1 MTDNNQPAAIKF
13 SLDETVWFRK
23 GEEIGEL
30 YNLAL
35 EPNVTIQDLNH
46 FISIRG
52 SLKMYGEYKKSK
64 AEINDE
70 EDRIYFSGQK
80 YVTVLDAREEGIS
93 EFHFDFPVDITVP
106 REKVSSIED
115 LDVLIEFFDYSI
127 PEKDCLKLS
136 TNVAITGIAAD
147 ASAYERKDILSSS
160 EEGIPALSEDPLA
173 DKDRLFPVSNDFF
186 IDKID
191 DNSTFSVE
199 AKKVEDRD
207 EEPEEN
213 IQIPI
218 QFTST
223 MDKLEKI
230 EKKRVDADQAT
241 LSTNTNEKQFEP
253 DHLLVESGGLENE
266 PEASHILE
274 ETENIPE
281 AGRIEEELGNVPEA
295 GRIEEELGN
304 VPEAGRIEEELG
316 NVPEAGRIEEEL
328 GNVPEAGRIEEELG
342 NVPEAGRIEEELGN
356 VPEAG
361 RQKAEPEKLEKKP
374 EISPWLKD
382 SEHVPEVGPL
392 LTNSSPKDNDRN
404 TDPVLNDLDNENQ
417 VAVER
422 NETKAVNTEAKL
434 ENEIEVSG
442 ELSKRD
448 NEPVEEPKT
457 RADLNQQIETVA
469 VETSVQESAE
479 QQDFADITIEEVQAE
494 EDHEAHR
501 TEKNINYQPQET
513 NQDEKSISLTEFFG
527 RKDENPAVRMKIY
540 IVQAR
545 DTLSLIAEKY
555 DVSVS
560 QLLRTNHLESN
571 QDVYEGQI
579 LYIPTNTHKIHSS

>member
-1 MTDNNQPAAIKF
+1 MLTDNNQPAAIKF

-52 SLKMYGEYKKSK
+52 SLKMYGEYKKSE

-173 DKDRLFPVSNDFF
+173 DKDQLFPVSNDFF

-191 DNSTFSVE
+191 DDSTFSVE

-230 EKKRVDADQAT
+230 EKKRVEADQAT

-266 PEASHILE
+266 PEASHIIE
-274 ETENIPE
+274 ETENI
-281 AGRIEEELGNVPEA
+281 
-295 GRIEEELGN
+295 
-304 VPEAGRIEEELG
+304 
-316 NVPEAGRIEEEL
+316 
-328 GNVPEAGRIEEELG
+328 PEAGRIEEELG

>member
-1 MTDNNQPAAIKF
+1 MLTDNNQPAAIKF

-52 SLKMYGEYKKSK
+52 SLKMYGEYKKSE

-106 REKVSSIED
+106 REKVSSLED

-147 ASAYERKDILSSS
+147 ASAYERKDILLSS

-173 DKDRLFPVSNDFF
+173 DKDRLIPVSNDFF
-186 IDKID
+186 TDKTD
-191 DNSTFSVE
+191 DDSTFSVE

-223 MDKLEKI
+223 MNKLEKI
-230 EKKRVDADQAT
+230 EKKRVEADQAT
-241 LSTNTNEKQFEP
+241 VSTNTNEKQFEP

-295 GRIEEELGN
+295 GRIEEESGN
-304 VPEAGRIEEELG
+304 NLEVNRIKVVPEAGR
-316 NVPEAGRIEEEL
+316 P
-328 GNVPEAGRIEEELG
+328 
-342 NVPEAGRIEEELGN
+342 
-356 VPEAG
+356 
-361 RQKAEPEKLEKKP
+361 KAEPEKLEKKP

-382 SEHVPEVGPL
+382 SEHVTEVGPL
-392 LTNSSPKDNDRN
+392 LSNSSPKDNDRN

>member
-1 MTDNNQPAAIKF
+1 MLTDNNQPVAIKF

-52 SLKMYGEYKKSK
+52 SLKMYGEYKKSE

-80 YVTVLDAREEGIS
+80 YVTVLEAREEGIS

-106 REKVSSIED
+106 REKVSSIDD

-160 EEGIPALSEDPLA
+160 EEGTSALSEDPLT
-173 DKDRLFPVSNDFF
+173 DKDRLIPVSSDFF
-186 IDKID
+186 TDKYED
-191 DNSTFSVE
+191 DSTFSVE

-207 EEPEEN
+207 EESEEN
-213 IQIPI
+213 IPIPI

-230 EKKRVDADQAT
+230 GKKRVEADQAT
-241 LSTNTNEKQFEP
+241 LSTNTNEKLFAP
-253 DHLLVESGGLENE
+253 VESGGLENKRLIE
-266 PEASHILE
+266 EMEKESKNILE
-274 ETENIPE
+274 VVYKKAETENVPETHSIIEESQTIPN
-281 AGRIEEELGNVPEA
+281 AGRIEEESKNILEAAHKKAEAENVSETHSIVEESQTVPNA
-295 GRIEEELGN
+295 SRIEEEFEN
-304 VPEAGRIEEELG
+304 KSEASSIKVERIKEEQG
-316 NVPEAGRIEEEL
+316 
-328 GNVPEAGRIEEELG
+328 
-342 NVPEAGRIEEELGN
+342 
-356 VPEAG
+356 
-361 RQKAEPEKLEKKP
+361 KASHGP
-374 EISPWLKD
+374 EIIRM
-382 SEHVPEVGPL
+382 ETE
-392 LTNSSPKDNDRN
+392 DNDHA
-404 TDPVLNDLDNENQ
+404 DQVLNNSENENQ
-417 VAVER
+417 LAVER
-422 NETKAVNTEAKL
+422 NETKAVNTEAISA
-434 ENEIEVSG
+434 NEVEVSG
-442 ELSKRD
+442 DLSNKDKD
-448 NEPVEEPKT
+448 NEPVDEPKT
-457 RADLNQQIETVA
+457 RADTNQQIETA
-469 VETSVQESAE
+469 EVETSVQESA
-479 QQDFADITIEEVQAE
+479 AIEEVQAE
-494 EDHEAHR
+494 EDHEANR

-527 RKDENPAVRMKIY
+527 RKDENRAVRMKIY

-545 DTLSLIAEKY
+545 DTLNLIAEKY

-560 QLLRTNHLESN
+560 QLLRTNHLEPN

-579 LYIPTNTHKIHSS
+579 LYIPTNTHKIQSS

>member
-1 MTDNNQPAAIKF
+1 MLTENNQPAAIKF

-52 SLKMYGEYKKSK
+52 SLKMYGEYKKSE

-106 REKVSSIED
+106 REKVSSLED

-147 ASAYERKDILSSS
+147 ASAYERKDILLSS

-173 DKDRLFPVSNDFF
+173 DKDRLIPVSNDFF
-186 IDKID
+186 TDKTD
-191 DNSTFSVE
+191 DDSTFSVE

-223 MDKLEKI
+223 MNKLEKI
-230 EKKRVDADQAT
+230 EKKRVEADQAT
-241 LSTNTNEKQFEP
+241 VSTNTNEKQFEP

-266 PEASHILE
+266 PEASHVIE

-281 AGRIEEELGNVPEA
+281 AGRP
-295 GRIEEELGN
+295 
-304 VPEAGRIEEELG
+304 
-316 NVPEAGRIEEEL
+316 
-328 GNVPEAGRIEEELG
+328 
-342 NVPEAGRIEEELGN
+342 
-356 VPEAG
+356 
-361 RQKAEPEKLEKKP
+361 KAEPEKLEKKP

-392 LTNSSPKDNDRN
+392 LSNSSPKDNDRN

-479 QQDFADITIEEVQAE
+479 QQDFADNTIEEVQAE
-494 EDHEAHR
+494 EDHEANR

-545 DTLSLIAEKY
+545 DTLNLIAEKY

-560 QLLRTNHLESN
+560 QLLRTNQLESN

>member
-1 MTDNNQPAAIKF
+1 M
-13 SLDETVWFRK
+13 L
-23 GEEIGEL
+23 
-30 YNLAL
+30 
-35 EPNVTIQDLNH
+35 
-46 FISIRG
+46 
-52 SLKMYGEYKKSK
+52 
-64 AEINDE
+64 
-70 EDRIYFSGQK
+70 
-80 YVTVLDAREEGIS
+80 
-93 EFHFDFPVDITVP
+93 
-106 REKVSSIED
+106 
-115 LDVLIEFFDYSI
+115 
-127 PEKDCLKLS
+127 
-136 TNVAITGIAAD
+136 
-147 ASAYERKDILSSS
+147 SS

-173 DKDRLFPVSNDFF
+173 DKDRLIPVSNDFF
-186 IDKID
+186 TDKTD
-191 DNSTFSVE
+191 DDSTFSVE

-223 MDKLEKI
+223 MNKLEKI
-230 EKKRVDADQAT
+230 EKKRVEADQAT
-241 LSTNTNEKQFEP
+241 VSTNTNEKQFEP

-266 PEASHILE
+266 PEASHVIE

-281 AGRIEEELGNVPEA
+281 AGRP
-295 GRIEEELGN
+295 
-304 VPEAGRIEEELG
+304 
-316 NVPEAGRIEEEL
+316 
-328 GNVPEAGRIEEELG
+328 
-342 NVPEAGRIEEELGN
+342 
-356 VPEAG
+356 
-361 RQKAEPEKLEKKP
+361 KAEPEKLEKKP

-392 LTNSSPKDNDRN
+392 LSNSSPKDNDRN

-479 QQDFADITIEEVQAE
+479 QQDFADNTIEEVQAE
-494 EDHEAHR
+494 EDHEANR

-545 DTLSLIAEKY
+545 DTLNLIAEKY

-560 QLLRTNHLESN
+560 QLLRTNQLESN

>member
-1 MTDNNQPAAIKF
+1 MLTDNNQPAAIKF

-52 SLKMYGEYKKSK
+52 SLKMYGEYKKSE

-106 REKVSSIED
+106 REKVSSLED

-173 DKDRLFPVSNDFF
+173 DKDRLIPVSNDFF
-186 IDKID
+186 TDKTD
-191 DNSTFSVE
+191 DDSTFSVE

-207 EEPEEN
+207 EDPEEN

-230 EKKRVDADQAT
+230 EKKRVEADQVT
-241 LSTNTNEKQFEP
+241 VSTNTNEKQFEP

-281 AGRIEEELGNVPEA
+281 AGRP
-295 GRIEEELGN
+295 
-304 VPEAGRIEEELG
+304 
-316 NVPEAGRIEEEL
+316 
-328 GNVPEAGRIEEELG
+328 
-342 NVPEAGRIEEELGN
+342 
-356 VPEAG
+356 
-361 RQKAEPEKLEKKP
+361 KAEPEKLERKP

-382 SEHVPEVGPL
+382 SEHVPEIGPL
-392 LTNSSPKDNDRN
+392 LSNSSPKDNDRN
-404 TDPVLNDLDNENQ
+404 ADPVLNDLDNENQ

-422 NETKAVNTEAKL
+422 NETNATKTEAIT
-434 ENEIEVSG
+434 ENATEYTSDQKQASG
-442 ELSKRD
+442 ETSRRDSD
-448 NEPVEEPKT
+448 NEPVEELKT
-457 RADLNQQIETVA
+457 RADLNQQIEIVA
-469 VETSVQESAE
+469 IETSVQESAE
-479 QQDFADITIEEVQAE
+479 QDFANVIKEVQTEEV
-494 EDHEAHR
+494 HEANR

-527 RKDENPAVRMKIY
+527 RKDENRAVRMKIY

-545 DTLSLIAEKY
+545 DTLNLIAEKY

-560 QLLRTNHLESN
+560 QLLRTNQLESN

>member
-1 MTDNNQPAAIKF
+1 MLTDNNQPAAIKF

-52 SLKMYGEYKKSK
+52 SLKMYGEYKKSE

-173 DKDRLFPVSNDFF
+173 DKDQLFPVSNDFF

-191 DNSTFSVE
+191 DDSTFSVE

-295 GRIEEELGN
+295 GRIEEESGN
-304 VPEAGRIEEELG
+304 NLEVNRIK
-316 NVPEAGRIEEEL
+316 V
-328 GNVPEAGRIEEELG
+328 
-342 NVPEAGRIEEELGN
+342 

-361 RQKAEPEKLEKKP
+361 RQKAEPEKFEKKP
-374 EISPWLKD
+374 EISPGLKD

>member
-1 MTDNNQPAAIKF
+1 MLTDNNQPAAIKF

-35 EPNVTIQDLNH
+35 EPNVTIQDLNY

-52 SLKMYGEYKKSK
+52 SLKMYGEYKKSE

-70 EDRIYFSGQK
+70 ADRIYFSGQK
-80 YVTVLDAREEGIS
+80 YVTVLEAREEGIS

-106 REKVSSIED
+106 REKVSSIDD

-160 EEGIPALSEDPLA
+160 EEGTSALSEDPLA
-173 DKDRLFPVSNDFF
+173 DKDRLIPVSNDFF
-186 IDKID
+186 TDKYVD
-191 DNSTFSVE
+191 DSTFSVE

-207 EEPEEN
+207 EEPEES

-218 QFTST
+218 QFAST

-230 EKKRVDADQAT
+230 DKKRVEADQAT
-241 LSTNTNEKQFEP
+241 LSTNTNEKQFAP
-253 DHLLVESGGLENE
+253 VESGELENE
-266 PEASHILE
+266 PEAGYIIE
-274 ETENIPE
+274 ETENLSE
-281 AGRIEEELGNVPEA
+281 AGRIEEESGSNLEN
-295 GRIEEELGN
+295 RIK
-304 VPEAGRIEEELG
+304 VARP
-316 NVPEAGRIEEEL
+316 
-328 GNVPEAGRIEEELG
+328 
-342 NVPEAGRIEEELGN
+342 
-356 VPEAG
+356 
-361 RQKAEPEKLEKKP
+361 KAEPEKLEKKP

-382 SEHVPEVGPL
+382 SENVPEAGGPL
-392 LTNSSPKDNDRN
+392 LSNSSPNDNDRN
-404 TDPVLNDLDNENQ
+404 ADQVLSNSDNENQ

-422 NETKAVNTEAKL
+422 QETKAVNTEAIS
-434 ENEIEVSG
+434 ENEIEHTSDQEQVNG
-442 ELSKRD
+442 ETSD
-448 NEPVEEPKT
+448 NEPIEEPKT
-457 RADLNQQIETVA
+457 RADLNQQIETA
-469 VETSVQESAE
+469 EVETSVQESAE
-479 QQDFADITIEEVQAE
+479 QEVDNTIEEVQAE
-494 EDHEAHR
+494 EDYEANR

-527 RKDENPAVRMKIY
+527 RKDENRAVRMKIY

-545 DTLSLIAEKY
+545 DTLNLIAEKY

-560 QLLRTNHLESN
+560 QLLRTNHLEPN

-579 LYIPTNTHKIHSS
+579 LYIPTNTHKIQSS

>member
-1 MTDNNQPAAIKF
+1 MLTDNNQPAAIKF

-52 SLKMYGEYKKSK
+52 SLKMYGEYKKSE

-173 DKDRLFPVSNDFF
+173 DKDRLIPVSNDFF
-186 IDKID
+186 TDKTD
-191 DNSTFSVE
+191 DDSTFSVE

-207 EEPEEN
+207 EELEEN

-223 MDKLEKI
+223 MNKLEKI
-230 EKKRVDADQAT
+230 EKKRVEADQVT
-241 LSTNTNEKQFEP
+241 VSTNTNEKQFEP

-266 PEASHILE
+266 PEASHVIE
-274 ETENIPE
+274 ETENIAE
-281 AGRIEEELGNVPEA
+281 AGRIEELGNNLEVNRIKVVPEA
-295 GRIEEELGN
+295 GR
-304 VPEAGRIEEELG
+304 P
-316 NVPEAGRIEEEL
+316 
-328 GNVPEAGRIEEELG
+328 
-342 NVPEAGRIEEELGN
+342 
-356 VPEAG
+356 
-361 RQKAEPEKLEKKP
+361 KAEPKKLERKP

-422 NETKAVNTEAKL
+422 NETNATKTEAIT
-434 ENEIEVSG
+434 ENATEYTSDQKQASG
-442 ELSKRD
+442 ETSRRDSD
-448 NEPVEEPKT
+448 NEPVEELKT
-457 RADLNQQIETVA
+457 RADLNQQIEIVA
-469 VETSVQESAE
+469 METSVQESAE
-479 QQDFADITIEEVQAE
+479 QDFANVIKEVQTEEV
-494 EDHEAHR
+494 HEANR

-527 RKDENPAVRMKIY
+527 RKDENRAVRMKIY

-545 DTLSLIAEKY
+545 DTLNLIAEKY

-579 LYIPTNTHKIHSS
+579 LYIPTNTHKIHSL

>member
-1 MTDNNQPAAIKF
+1 MLTDNNQPAAIKF

-52 SLKMYGEYKKSK
+52 SLKMYGEYKKSE

-106 REKVSSIED
+106 REKVSSLED

-173 DKDRLFPVSNDFF
+173 DKARLIPVSNDFF
-186 IDKID
+186 TDKTD
-191 DNSTFSVE
+191 DDSTFSVE

-207 EEPEEN
+207 EDPEEN

-230 EKKRVDADQAT
+230 EKKRVEADQVT
-241 LSTNTNEKQFEP
+241 VSTNTNEKQFEP

-281 AGRIEEELGNVPEA
+281 AGRIEEESGSNLEVNRIKVVPEA
-295 GRIEEELGN
+295 GR
-304 VPEAGRIEEELG
+304 P
-316 NVPEAGRIEEEL
+316 
-328 GNVPEAGRIEEELG
+328 
-342 NVPEAGRIEEELGN
+342 
-356 VPEAG
+356 
-361 RQKAEPEKLEKKP
+361 KAEPEKLERKP

-382 SEHVPEVGPL
+382 SEHVPEIGPL
-392 LTNSSPKDNDRN
+392 LSNSSPKDNDRN
-404 TDPVLNDLDNENQ
+404 ADPVLNDLDNENQ

-422 NETKAVNTEAKL
+422 NETNATKTEAIT
-434 ENEIEVSG
+434 ENATEYTSDQKQASG
-442 ELSKRD
+442 ETSRRDSD
-448 NEPVEEPKT
+448 NEPVEELKT
-457 RADLNQQIETVA
+457 RADLNQQIEIVA
-469 VETSVQESAE
+469 METSVQESAE
-479 QQDFADITIEEVQAE
+479 QDFANVIKEVQTEEV
-494 EDHEAHR
+494 HEANR

-527 RKDENPAVRMKIY
+527 RKDENRAVRMKIY

-545 DTLSLIAEKY
+545 DTLNLIAEKY

-579 LYIPTNTHKIHSS
+579 LYIPTNTHKIHSL

>member
-1 MTDNNQPAAIKF
+1 MLTDNNQPAAIKF

-52 SLKMYGEYKKSK
+52 SLKMYGEYKKSE

-106 REKVSSIED
+106 REKVSSLED

-147 ASAYERKDILSSS
+147 ASAYERKDILLSS

-173 DKDRLFPVSNDFF
+173 DKDRLIPVSNDFF
-186 IDKID
+186 TDKTD
-191 DNSTFSVE
+191 DDSTFSVE

-223 MDKLEKI
+223 MNKLEKI
-230 EKKRVDADQAT
+230 EKKRVEADQAT
-241 LSTNTNEKQFEP
+241 VSTNTNEKQFEP

-266 PEASHILE
+266 PEASHVIE

-295 GRIEEELGN
+295 GRIEEESGN
-304 VPEAGRIEEELG
+304 NLEVNRIKVVPEAGR
-316 NVPEAGRIEEEL
+316 P
-328 GNVPEAGRIEEELG
+328 
-342 NVPEAGRIEEELGN
+342 
-356 VPEAG
+356 
-361 RQKAEPEKLEKKP
+361 KAEPEKLEKKP
-374 EISPWLKD
+374 EISSWLKD

-392 LTNSSPKDNDRN
+392 LSNSSPKDNDRN

-479 QQDFADITIEEVQAE
+479 QQDFADNTIEEVQAE
-494 EDHEAHR
+494 EDHEANR

-545 DTLSLIAEKY
+545 DTLNLIAEKY

-560 QLLRTNHLESN
+560 QLLRTNQLESN

>member
-52 SLKMYGEYKKSK
+52 SLKMYGEYKKSE

-173 DKDRLFPVSNDFF
+173 DKDQLFPVSNDFF

-191 DNSTFSVE
+191 DDSTFSVE

-230 EKKRVDADQAT
+230 EKKRVEADQAT

-266 PEASHILE
+266 PEASHIIE
-274 ETENIPE
+274 ETENI
-281 AGRIEEELGNVPEA
+281 
-295 GRIEEELGN
+295 
-304 VPEAGRIEEELG
+304 
-316 NVPEAGRIEEEL
+316 
-328 GNVPEAGRIEEELG
+328 PEAGRIEEELG

>member
-1 MTDNNQPAAIKF
+1 MLTDNNQPAAIKF

-52 SLKMYGEYKKSK
+52 SLKMYGEYKKSE

-173 DKDRLFPVSNDFF
+173 DKDRLIPVSNDFF
-186 IDKID
+186 TDKTD
-191 DNSTFSVE
+191 DDSTFSVE

-207 EEPEEN
+207 EDPEEN

-230 EKKRVDADQAT
+230 EKKRVEADQVT
-241 LSTNTNEKQFEP
+241 VSTNTNEKQFEP

-281 AGRIEEELGNVPEA
+281 AGRIEEELGNNLEVNRIKVVPEA
-295 GRIEEELGN
+295 GR
-304 VPEAGRIEEELG
+304 P
-316 NVPEAGRIEEEL
+316 
-328 GNVPEAGRIEEELG
+328 
-342 NVPEAGRIEEELGN
+342 
-356 VPEAG
+356 
-361 RQKAEPEKLEKKP
+361 KAEPEKLEKKP
-374 EISPWLKD
+374 EISSWLKD
-382 SEHVPEVGPL
+382 SENVTEVGPL
-392 LTNSSPKDNDRN
+392 LSNSSPKDNDRN

-422 NETKAVNTEAKL
+422 NETKAVNTEEKL
-434 ENEIEVSG
+434 ENEIEVSS

-479 QQDFADITIEEVQAE
+479 QQDFADNTIEEVQAE
-494 EDHEAHR
+494 EDHEANR

>member
-1 MTDNNQPAAIKF
+1 MLTDNNQTAAIKF

-52 SLKMYGEYKKSK
+52 SLKMYGEYKKSE

-173 DKDRLFPVSNDFF
+173 DKDRLIPVSNDFST
-186 IDKID
+186 DKTD
-191 DNSTFSVE
+191 DDSTFSVE

-223 MDKLEKI
+223 MNKLEKI
-230 EKKRVDADQAT
+230 EKKRVEADQAT
-241 LSTNTNEKQFEP
+241 VSTNTNEKQFEP

-266 PEASHILE
+266 PEASHVIE

-281 AGRIEEELGNVPEA
+281 AGRP
-295 GRIEEELGN
+295 
-304 VPEAGRIEEELG
+304 
-316 NVPEAGRIEEEL
+316 
-328 GNVPEAGRIEEELG
+328 
-342 NVPEAGRIEEELGN
+342 
-356 VPEAG
+356 
-361 RQKAEPEKLEKKP
+361 KAEPEKLEKKP

-392 LTNSSPKDNDRN
+392 LSNSSPKDNDRN

-479 QQDFADITIEEVQAE
+479 QQDFADYTIEEVQAE

-545 DTLSLIAEKY
+545 DTLNLIAEKY

-560 QLLRTNHLESN
+560 QLLRTNQLESN

>member
-1 MTDNNQPAAIKF
+1 MLTDNNQPAAIKF

-52 SLKMYGEYKKSK
+52 SLKMYGEYKKSE

-106 REKVSSIED
+106 REKVSSLED

-173 DKDRLFPVSNDFF
+173 DKDRLIPVSNDFF
-186 IDKID
+186 TDKTD
-191 DNSTFSVE
+191 DDSTFSVE
-199 AKKVEDRD
+199 AKNVEDRD
-207 EEPEEN
+207 EDPEEN

-230 EKKRVDADQAT
+230 EKKRVEADQVT
-241 LSTNTNEKQFEP
+241 VSTNTNEKQFEP

-266 PEASHILE
+266 PEASHVIE

-295 GRIEEELGN
+295 GRIEEESGN
-304 VPEAGRIEEELG
+304 NLEVNRIKVVPEAGR
-316 NVPEAGRIEEEL
+316 P
-328 GNVPEAGRIEEELG
+328 
-342 NVPEAGRIEEELGN
+342 
-356 VPEAG
+356 
-361 RQKAEPEKLEKKP
+361 KAEPEKLEKKP

-392 LTNSSPKDNDRN
+392 LSNSSPKDNDRN

-422 NETKAVNTEAKL
+422 NEKKAVNTEAKL

-545 DTLSLIAEKY
+545 DTLNLIAEKY

-560 QLLRTNHLESN
+560 QMLRINQLESN

>member
-1 MTDNNQPAAIKF
+1 MLTDNNQPAAIKF

-52 SLKMYGEYKKSK
+52 SLKMYGEYKKSE

-106 REKVSSIED
+106 REKVSSLED

-147 ASAYERKDILSSS
+147 ASAYERKDILLSS

-173 DKDRLFPVSNDFF
+173 DKDRLIPVSNDFF
-186 IDKID
+186 TDKTD
-191 DNSTFSVE
+191 DDSTFSVE

-223 MDKLEKI
+223 MNKLEKI
-230 EKKRVDADQAT
+230 EKKRVEADQAT
-241 LSTNTNEKQFEP
+241 VSTNTNEKQFEP

-281 AGRIEEELGNVPEA
+281 AGR
-295 GRIEEELGN
+295 
-304 VPEAGRIEEELG
+304 
-316 NVPEAGRIEEEL
+316 
-328 GNVPEAGRIEEELG
+328 
-342 NVPEAGRIEEELGN
+342 
-356 VPEAG
+356 
-361 RQKAEPEKLEKKP
+361 QKAEPEKLEKKP
-374 EISPWLKD
+374 DISPWLKD

-479 QQDFADITIEEVQAE
+479 QQDFADYTIEEVQAE

-545 DTLSLIAEKY
+545 DTLNLIAEKY

-560 QLLRTNHLESN
+560 QLLRTNQLESN

>member
-1 MTDNNQPAAIKF
+1 MLTDNNQPAAIKF

-52 SLKMYGEYKKSK
+52 SLKMYGEYKKSE

-173 DKDRLFPVSNDFF
+173 DKDRLIPVSNDFF
-186 IDKID
+186 TDKTD
-191 DNSTFSVE
+191 DDSTFSVE

-207 EEPEEN
+207 EELEEN

-223 MDKLEKI
+223 MNKLEKI
-230 EKKRVDADQAT
+230 EKKRVEADQVT
-241 LSTNTNEKQFEP
+241 VSTNTNEKQFEP
-253 DHLLVESGGLENE
+253 DHLLVESRGLENE
-266 PEASHILE
+266 PEASHVIE
-274 ETENIPE
+274 ETENIAE

-295 GRIEEELGN
+295 GRIEEESGN
-304 VPEAGRIEEELG
+304 NLEVNRIK
-316 NVPEAGRIEEEL
+316 V
-328 GNVPEAGRIEEELG
+328 
-342 NVPEAGRIEEELGN
+342 

-571 QDVYEGQI
+571 QDVFEGQI

>member
-1 MTDNNQPAAIKF
+1 MLTDNNQPAAIKF

-52 SLKMYGEYKKSK
+52 SLKMYGEYKKSE

-173 DKDRLFPVSNDFF
+173 DKDQLFPVSNDFF

-191 DNSTFSVE
+191 DDSTFSVE

-213 IQIPI
+213 IEIPI

-295 GRIEEELGN
+295 GRIEEESGN
-304 VPEAGRIEEELG
+304 NLELNRIK
-316 NVPEAGRIEEEL
+316 V
-328 GNVPEAGRIEEELG
+328 
-342 NVPEAGRIEEELGN
+342 

-361 RQKAEPEKLEKKP
+361 RQKAEPEKFEKKP

>member
-1 MTDNNQPAAIKF
+1 MLTENNQPAAIKF

-52 SLKMYGEYKKSK
+52 SLKMYGEYKKSE

-106 REKVSSIED
+106 REKVSSLED

-147 ASAYERKDILSSS
+147 ASAYERKDILLSS

-173 DKDRLFPVSNDFF
+173 DKDRLIPVSNDFF
-186 IDKID
+186 TDKTD
-191 DNSTFSVE
+191 DDSTFSVE

-223 MDKLEKI
+223 MNKLEKI
-230 EKKRVDADQAT
+230 EKKRVEADQAT
-241 LSTNTNEKQFEP
+241 VSTNTNEKQFEP

-266 PEASHILE
+266 PEA
-274 ETENIPE
+274 
-281 AGRIEEELGNVPEA
+281 GRP
-295 GRIEEELGN
+295 
-304 VPEAGRIEEELG
+304 
-316 NVPEAGRIEEEL
+316 
-328 GNVPEAGRIEEELG
+328 
-342 NVPEAGRIEEELGN
+342 
-356 VPEAG
+356 
-361 RQKAEPEKLEKKP
+361 KAEPEKLEKKP

-392 LTNSSPKDNDRN
+392 LSNSSPKDNDRN

-479 QQDFADITIEEVQAE
+479 QQDFADYTIEEVQAE
-494 EDHEAHR
+494 EDHEANR

-545 DTLSLIAEKY
+545 DTLNLIAEKY

-560 QLLRTNHLESN
+560 QLLRTNQLESN

>member
-52 SLKMYGEYKKSK
+52 SLKMYGEYKKSE

-173 DKDRLFPVSNDFF
+173 DKDQLFPVSNDFF

-191 DNSTFSVE
+191 DDSTFSVE

-213 IQIPI
+213 IEIPI

-295 GRIEEELGN
+295 GRIEEESGN
-304 VPEAGRIEEELG
+304 NLEVNRIK
-316 NVPEAGRIEEEL
+316 V
-328 GNVPEAGRIEEELG
+328 
-342 NVPEAGRIEEELGN
+342 

-361 RQKAEPEKLEKKP
+361 RQKAEPEKFEKKP

-448 NEPVEEPKT
+448 NESVEEPKT

>member
-1 MTDNNQPAAIKF
+1 MLTDNNQPAAIKF

-52 SLKMYGEYKKSK
+52 SLKMYGEYKKSE

-295 GRIEEELGN
+295 GRIEEESGN
-304 VPEAGRIEEELG
+304 NLEVNRIKVVPEAGR
-316 NVPEAGRIEEEL
+316 P
-328 GNVPEAGRIEEELG
+328 
-342 NVPEAGRIEEELGN
+342 
-356 VPEAG
+356 
-361 RQKAEPEKLEKKP
+361 KAEPEKLEKKP

>member
-1 MTDNNQPAAIKF
+1 MLTDNNQPAAIKF

-52 SLKMYGEYKKSK
+52 SLKMYGEYKKSE

-106 REKVSSIED
+106 REKVSSLED

-173 DKDRLFPVSNDFF
+173 DKDRLIPVSNDFF
-186 IDKID
+186 TDKTD
-191 DNSTFSVE
+191 DDSTFSVE

-230 EKKRVDADQAT
+230 EKKRVEADQVT
-241 LSTNTNEKQFEP
+241 VSTNTNEKQFEP

-266 PEASHILE
+266 PEASHVIE
-274 ETENIPE
+274 ETENIAE
-281 AGRIEEELGNVPEA
+281 AGRIEELGNVPEA
-295 GRIEEELGN
+295 GRIEEESGN
-304 VPEAGRIEEELG
+304 NLEVNRIKVVPEAGR
-316 NVPEAGRIEEEL
+316 P
-328 GNVPEAGRIEEELG
+328 
-342 NVPEAGRIEEELGN
+342 
-356 VPEAG
+356 
-361 RQKAEPEKLEKKP
+361 KAEPEKLEKKP

-392 LTNSSPKDNDRN
+392 LSNSSPKDNDRN

-417 VAVER
+417 VAVKR

-448 NEPVEEPKT
+448 NEPVEEPKI

-469 VETSVQESAE
+469 VETSVQKSAE
-479 QQDFADITIEEVQAE
+479 QQDFADNTIEEVLAE
-494 EDHEAHR
+494 EDHEANR

-527 RKDENPAVRMKIY
+527 RKDENRAVRMKIY

-545 DTLSLIAEKY
+545 DTLNLIAEKY

-560 QLLRTNHLESN
+560 QLLRTNHLEPN

-579 LYIPTNTHKIHSS
+579 LYIPTNTHKIQSS